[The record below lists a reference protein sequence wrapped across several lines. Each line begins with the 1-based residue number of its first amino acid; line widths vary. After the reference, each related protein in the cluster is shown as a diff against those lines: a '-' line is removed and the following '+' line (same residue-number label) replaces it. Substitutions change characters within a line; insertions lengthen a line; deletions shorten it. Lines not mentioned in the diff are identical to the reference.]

1 VSGPYDVG
9 HHLHLVVLAVT
20 IVGAWVVRSIGAPR
34 RRPAWLVALV
44 AVGLVVFVAYA
55 VFVWF
60 DVPPVRSG

>member
-9 HHLHLVVLAVT
+9 NRLHLVVLVVT
-20 IVGAWVVRSIGAPR
+20 IVGAWVLCNIGAAR
-34 RRPAWLVALV
+34 RRPLWLVALV
-44 AVGLVVFVAYA
+44 AVGLVVFVGYA